1 MMATAREQAQT
12 NLGSIRDYVNYGG
25 YQAERD
31 NAQNNYDTSIK
42 SLEDSDRQLNE
53 GYSTIDWEQFS
64 EDIVSDDNSQL
75 KKLQESLSYD

>member
-1 MMATAREQAQT
+1 MAPAREQAQT

-42 SLEDSDRQLNE
+42 SLE
-53 GYSTIDWEQFS
+53 FF
-64 EDIVSDDNSQL
+64 
-75 KKLQESLSYD
+75 LSIFNASSIL